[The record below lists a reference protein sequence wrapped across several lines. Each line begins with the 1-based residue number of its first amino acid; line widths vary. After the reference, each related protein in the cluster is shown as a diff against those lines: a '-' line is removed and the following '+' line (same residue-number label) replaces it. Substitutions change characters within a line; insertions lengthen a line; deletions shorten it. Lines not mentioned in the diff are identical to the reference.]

1 MHAVSSLPRNPGGR
15 DCSPSPRGRGPGSRA
30 PRLWG
35 PLAVTLRAPLPEP
48 GLAHFSPP
56 GASQRLA
63 VVAAQEPEACGGD
76 SLPSLSPP
84 KLRTGGGLK
93 CRPTSLARGQPG
105 FRGPSVQ
112 LQEGLSTEVEGQ
124 GAGGQGGAGAGPAPP
139 RSEGPH

>member
-1 MHAVSSLPRNPGGR
+1 MHAVSSIPRNPGGR
-15 DCSPSPRGRGPGSRA
+15 GCSPSPRGRGLGSRA

-35 PLAVTLRAPLPEP
+35 PLAVTLRAPLPERS
-48 GLAHFSPP
+48 LTHFSPP

-63 VVAAQEPEACGGD
+63 VAAAQEPEACSGD
-76 SLPSLSPP
+76 SLLSLSPS

-93 CRPTSLARGQPG
+93 CRATSLARGQPC
-105 FRGPSVQ
+105 FRGPSVR
-112 LQEGLSTEVEGQ
+112 LQEVLSTEVEGQ